1 MNAHQVEINLVVE
14 LKRKYFTW
22 LKVDRWLKVSEA
34 QTRMANVS
42 AATNL
47 REVARAQNVFVRLEK

>member
-1 MNAHQVEINLVVE
+1 MNAHQVEGDLVVE
-14 LKRKYFTW
+14 PKPKYFTW

-47 REVARAQNVFVRLEK
+47 REVARAQNV

>member
-1 MNAHQVEINLVVE
+1 MVKSRQVVA
-14 LKRKYFTW
+14 R
-22 LKVDRWLKVSEA
+22 VSEA

-47 REVARAQNVFVRLEK
+47 REVARVQNGFVRLEK